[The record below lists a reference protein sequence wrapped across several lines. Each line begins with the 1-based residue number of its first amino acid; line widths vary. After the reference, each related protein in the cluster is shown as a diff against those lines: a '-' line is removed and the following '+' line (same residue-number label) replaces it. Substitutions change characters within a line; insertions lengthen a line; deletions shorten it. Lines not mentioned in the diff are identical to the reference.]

1 MGQNGY
7 HLYNNDNVLIKT
19 PVPHIIGGGVPVAGG
34 FAGAMPA
41 RPGAPQGVQAARWV
55 NSYSVVVSF
64 KYNMIYF

>member
-41 RPGAPQGVQAARWV
+41 RPGAPQGVQAAR
-55 NSYSVVVSF
+55 
-64 KYNMIYF
+64 